1 MKLGMIATHV
11 LKPVNIDN
19 GADRLHGI
27 VHYGRAKMCKRIILT
42 FLLLLIICMF
52 SGCDEDY
59 PSVVVHNDRAESS
72 REISIGKPYK
82 YIGFDL
88 ENTDGGKDL
97 ILHFEESEE

>member
-1 MKLGMIATHV
+1 MS
-11 LKPVNIDN
+11 
-19 GADRLHGI
+19 
-27 VHYGRAKMCKRIILT
+27 KRIVSI
-42 FLLLLIICMF
+42 FLLLLIVCTA

-59 PSVVVHNDRAESS
+59 PYVVVNNDRAQSN
-72 REISIGKPYK
+72 RVISIGKPYT